1 MPHEPECPVK
11 GLRLVEAQ
19 NRFTAEKRH
28 QILVDL
34 QQVKQVTE
42 NVT

>member
-19 NRFTAEKRH
+19 IRFTAEKWCE
-28 QILVDL
+28 ISVDL
-34 QQVKQVTE
+34 QRVKQIAEILT
-42 NVT
+42 